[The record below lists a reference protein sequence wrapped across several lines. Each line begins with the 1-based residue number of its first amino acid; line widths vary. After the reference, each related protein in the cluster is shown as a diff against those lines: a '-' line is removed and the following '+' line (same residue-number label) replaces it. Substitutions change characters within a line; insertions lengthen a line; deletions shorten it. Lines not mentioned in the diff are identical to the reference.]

1 MLRLLG
7 LRRGA
12 GRASTVDGQLALT
25 PEASGTAESNQGM
38 ARRTGD
44 GVPQGRQP
52 GRQPKQLSAPWIGQD
67 SIFDSDR
74 LNEQRVIDARYAHC
88 TFTNVS
94 FLKARVI
101 GARFQNCTFV
111 DCYFRDAVL
120 SSCDF
125 TGCKFVNCNFG
136 HARIE
141 GGEWKYAKFIESLIL
156 YRDFRYALPN
166 EPNLRM
172 SLTKDLT
179 VQAEKLGE
187 TSEARKYHLDYLN
200 ARKNHLLAGVRAETD
215 WYQKHFK
222 TVDRVGA
229 AFQLVSYY
237 FNSLLWKHGESAWR
251 LLLSALMIS
260 FAIFPLLFRLSHG
273 HDSNYLDLLWLS
285 LSNFFLLDR
294 LSNVA
299 LTSEPMRIFSGLEAL
314 AGILFAGL
322 YVTVLVKALLRR

>member
-1 MLRLLG
+1 MLRVLG
-7 LRRGA
+7 LRRAA
-12 GRASTVDGQLALT
+12 GRANTVDGQLALT
-25 PEASGTAESNQGM
+25 SSTSSPAEPGKASALAAGDVLPESRS
-38 ARRTGD
+38 
-44 GVPQGRQP
+44 P
-52 GRQPKQLSAPWIGQD
+52 GRQLKQLAAPWTGHD
-67 SIFDSDR
+67 SLFDSDR
-74 LNEQRVIDARYAHC
+74 LNNQPVLDARYEHC
-88 TFTNVS
+88 TFTNIS
-94 FLKARVI
+94 FLKARVS
-101 GARFQNCTFV
+101 GGRFRNCTFV

-120 SSCDF
+120 SACDF
-125 TGCKFVNCNFG
+125 TGCKFINCNFG
-136 HARIE
+136 HVRIE
-141 GGEWKYAKFIESLIL
+141 GGEWKYSKFVECLIL

-172 SLTKDLT
+172 PLAKDLT

-200 ARKNHLLAGVRAETD
+200 ARKNHLLAGVKAETE

-222 TVDRVGA
+222 TVDRLGA

-251 LLLSALMIS
+251 LLVSALLVS
-260 FAIFPLLFRLSHG
+260 FVLFPLLYGVSDRQDSQYLS
-273 HDSNYLDLLWLS
+273 LLWLS

-294 LSNVA
+294 LSNVS
-299 LTSEPMRIFSGLEAL
+299 LTGELMRVYSAVEAL